1 MHLKVFFIQ
10 KGTDGK
16 LTKEEI
22 TVNEI
27 PTSGTNYTWIKD
39 ININLTSHNSKTGFI
54 GFQYTMTSTGS
65 GSGLPTYQIDN
76 IKLSSD
82 DEGTVDPTPSGEFT
96 SNIKTLPEG
105 ITPDEN
111 KASGGEV
118 KINGQTYPILKLG
131 TGSATGKWES
141 STLTEGNTSLSFYAV
156 GWGGKSDEALTISI
170 KNGGSFD
177 DGETSKTI
185 SLIPNEG
192 AAKNSPFTITPSEN
206 DFKTYKLKEITAA
219 STIEFSTE
227 NATGDKRAILFGIN
241 IK

>member
-1 MHLKVFFIQ
+1 MQ

-82 DEGTVDPTPSGEFT
+82 DEGTIDPTPDGEYT
-96 SNIKTLPEG
+96 SNITLPES
-105 ITPDEN
+105 TSTDTN
-111 KASGGEV
+111 KASGGTV
-118 KINGQTYPILKLG
+118 NINGQEYPILKLG
-131 TGSATGKWES
+131 TSSATGKWES
-141 STLTEGNTSLSFYAV
+141 STLAEGNMTLSFYAV
-156 GWGGKSDEALTISI
+156 GWRGKTGEKLTITI
-170 KNGGSFD
+170 KNGDSFND
-177 DGETSKTI
+177 DQTSQTI
-185 SLIPNEG
+185 DLIPNEG
-192 AAKNSPFTITPSEN
+192 ATGNSPFTMNPTEN
-206 DFKTYKLKEITAA
+206 DFKTFTLKNITAT

-227 NATGDKRAILFGIN
+227 QATGDKRAILFGIN